1 MAVNT
6 PSIPQNVVVH
16 MGPPNSNASNVTVT
30 FPDYIKN
37 VASSEIYPT
46 WPENALRANIYA
58 IISFTLNRIYT
69 EWYRSQGYNF
79 DITSSTQYDQS
90 FVNGRDVFENIS
102 DIVDE
107 IFNNYVVRQGYIE
120 PYFTQFCNGTTV
132 TCDGLSQW
140 GSVTLANNGYT
151 PYQILQNYYGD
162 NIDIVYSAPV
172 RVNMPSW
179 AGIPLSQG
187 VVGNDVQAVQARLN
201 RISRN
206 YPSIPAIQSADG
218 IYGPDTENAVREF
231 QRIFS
236 LPVTGVVNEATW
248 YQIAYIYTAVKRLAD
263 LNSEGLVL
271 NEVIR
276 PYPNVLREG
285 DTGSEVR
292 VLQYFISTL
301 SKYINTIPAVAIDG
315 IFGPA
320 TTNAVKAIQR
330 EYGLPED
337 GIVGRQ
343 TWNAMNNAYYGII
356 ETIPPE
362 YLDVSETIFPGTVLR
377 EGFSGPYVRLLQEY
391 LSQIS
396 DVFPE
401 LPSVEVTG
409 YFGQQTR
416 SAVIAIQQALGYQ
429 PDGLVG
435 PVLWNDIVDIY
446 EQYVLNTTG
455 T

>member
-1 MAVNT
+1 MC
-6 PSIPQNVVVH
+6 I
-16 MGPPNSNASNVTVT
+16 
-30 FPDYIKN
+30 
-37 VASSEIYPT
+37 
-46 WPENALRANIYA
+46 
-58 IISFTLNRIYT
+58 
-69 EWYRSQGYNF
+69 
-79 DITSSTQYDQS
+79 
-90 FVNGRDVFENIS
+90 RD
-102 DIVDE
+102 
-107 IFNNYVVRQGYIE
+107 R
-120 PYFTQFCNGTTV
+120 
-132 TCDGLSQW
+132 
-140 GSVTLANNGYT
+140 
-151 PYQILQNYYGD
+151 
-162 NIDIVYSAPV
+162 
-172 RVNMPSW
+172 
-179 AGIPLSQG
+179 
-187 VVGNDVQAVQARLN
+187 
-201 RISRN
+201 
-206 YPSIPAIQSADG
+206 
-218 IYGPDTENAVREF
+218 
-231 QRIFS
+231 
-236 LPVTGVVNEATW
+236 
-248 YQIAYIYTAVKRLAD
+248 
-263 LNSEGLVL
+263 
-271 NEVIR
+271 
-276 PYPNVLREG
+276 
-285 DTGSEVR
+285 VR